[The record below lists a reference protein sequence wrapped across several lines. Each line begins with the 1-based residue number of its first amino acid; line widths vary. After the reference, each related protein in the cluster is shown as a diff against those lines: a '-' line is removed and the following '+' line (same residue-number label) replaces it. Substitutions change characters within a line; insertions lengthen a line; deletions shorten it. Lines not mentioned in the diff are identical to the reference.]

1 MHSVDGADSP
11 IAAEIRQGQV
21 ADAPI
26 VVQSDEVVVAFFSDQ
41 SLANNQQ
48 RAEDLDIASDADDQ
62 DAESEEAEDSAPVG
76 EAAGLNSNSEG
87 DAVNRQAAAAEREAA
102 AAEREAA
109 AAVERKRQAAAK
121 PPKLPSASA
130 KPPQLW
136 SASANPRS
144 SNLSISQ
151 LPMQQLDARF
161 LSSRLAVQ
169 LPSVKPLKS
178 PSPSTPDRIPRL
190 SGVNKLLLPH
200 AWKQPIAILRMQ
212 KL

>member
-1 MHSVDGADSP
+1 LHSVDGADSP

-87 DAVNRQAAAAEREAA
+87 DAVKRQAAAAEREA
-102 AAEREAA
+102 
-109 AAVERKRQAAAK
+109 VERKRQAAEQQSEYRTAADASTQRKIPKFKAGGSTAK
-121 PPKLPSASA
+121 RKATQEPQPKHTRPNSKAQRSEQVAASA
-130 KPPQLW
+130 RMETANCNPEDAETVSVESSSPIPKP
-136 SASANPRS
+136 
-144 SNLSISQ
+144 
-151 LPMQQLDARF
+151 
-161 LSSRLAVQ
+161 AVQ
-169 LPSVKPLKS
+169 ANRFAFITQHL
-178 PSPSTPDRIPRL
+178 
-190 SGVNKLLLPH
+190 
-200 AWKQPIAILRMQ
+200 
-212 KL
+212 